1 MMLMSNTELSI
12 WAAMLG
18 ALLTFFGAALA
29 DAVRNP
35 TTAAWRALGFILLTG
50 GTAVVM
56 SGWVEQVAG
65 IQNKALLLPAK
76 VSLGPLSGA
85 LSLLYLGIWFGKL
98 AQDTFLDRLIH
109 WGSLAQCLL
118 ALILLIGITLYPM
131 QGINFL
137 KLAFAVNL
145 ISVAMALMASV
156 RGMTL
161 GDRLA
166 AAMVVACVCLGV
178 MVVGLYSKGLG
189 LASSNVLWALTAIC
203 TVTYFLITTVLT
215 IQRNRQRRLI
225 VKMSEGIAK
234 NDEITGLPVGG
245 TLLSKVDDAL
255 WRSVRMECECAV
267 VAIWIDNLYAYNDQ
281 IDSSVEHEIRH
292 VLAARIRR
300 AIGFRH
306 VLGLQQSRCFIAGI
320 STIKNRQRVMTKSSD
335 MAMILQRAMQVGV
348 MLGQAR
354 HFEPKIGIGL
364 VFVGLGH
371 MTDPLS
377 AMDQAQALAKKA
389 LRDASNVLSEE
400 AIPASQITSRKTAPD
415 ALP

>member
-1 MMLMSNTELSI
+1 MFMSNTELSI

-29 DAVRNP
+29 DAIRSP

-50 GTAVVM
+50 GSAVVM

-65 IQNKALLLPAK
+65 IQNAALLLPAK
-76 VSLGPLSGA
+76 VTLGPLSGA
-85 LSLLYLGIWFGKL
+85 LALLYLGIWFGKL
-98 AQDTFLDRLIH
+98 AQDTLLDRLIH
-109 WGSLAQCLL
+109 WGSVAQCLVAM
-118 ALILLIGITLYPM
+118 ALLVGITLYPM
-131 QGINFL
+131 QGQLFL
-137 KLAFAVNL
+137 KMAFSVNL
-145 ISVAMALMASV
+145 LSVLMALMAAV
-156 RGMTL
+156 RSMKI

-178 MVVGLYSKGLG
+178 MVIGLYSKGLG
-189 LASSNVLWALTAIC
+189 WASSNVLWALTALC
-203 TVTYFLITTVLT
+203 ATTYFLITTVLT

-234 NDEITGLPVGG
+234 TDEITGLPVGG
-245 TLLSKVDDAL
+245 TLLSKIDDAI

-267 VAIWIDNLYAYNDQ
+267 MAVWVENLFIYNDA
-281 IDSSVEHEIRH
+281 IDSSIEHEIRH
-292 VLAARIRR
+292 ILAARIGR

-306 VLGLQQSRCFIAGI
+306 VLGLQQSRCFVAGI
-320 STIKNRQRVMTKSSD
+320 SGISHQQRVNKKSSD
-335 MAMILQRAMQVGV
+335 LALNLQSMMQVGV

-354 HFEPKIGIGL
+354 VYEPRIGIGL

-389 LRDASNVLSEE
+389 LREPSRVLSEE
-400 AIPASQITSRKTAPD
+400 ALPPTYVTSHKPEPD
-415 ALP
+415 TGL